1 MKDNRVNDKL
11 ELFIKAIN
19 NNRLSHLYLISGSKG
34 TGKIELAYKVASL
47 LLNAQKESLKEGNI
61 NLFFLEPQGQNI
73 KVSQI
78 EQLQEEFS
86 KTSLVAGYRVFILDQ
101 VDKLNQSSANRLLKF
116 LEEPLSKETIGLL
129 LTENIELVIPTILSR
144 SQIIYLASKDEFELA
159 AELKENE
166 VEALTSELLPL
177 INKNI
182 DELFKLKDD
191 ENIKMLVDAFK
202 GFTKAMV
209 EADNLYLYAE
219 ENLKDIRYNKELVK
233 YFLQFLIAFYLDILK
248 IKSNQRVQLVSFIDL
263 YNELKEI
270 NSSIIQEKLQKTQEL
285 LEKINYNINID
296 LAFSQL
302 IIDIS

>member
-47 LLNAQKESLKEGNI
+47 LLNAQEESLKEGNI